1 MVMESTERFGN
12 RADAYTRGRP
22 TYPPAIVTHLE
33 KAGLLHP
40 GATVVDL
47 GVGTGLSAEPFLQR
61 GYPVIGVEPNTAM
74 RAMGDEQ
81 LQRHSDYRSVAGT
94 AEATTLPAATA
105 DLVIAGQAFHWFD
118 PERAA
123 AEARRLLRPAGAAAL
138 IWNDRQS
145 SGSGFLSGYEA
156 LLRRHGIDYENV
168 SHRHVDESAI
178 ERFFAP
184 ARCEVAYFDNPRWLD
199 REALV
204 ALVNSASYMP
214 AAGDPRHVPMMAAL
228 DALFSAHAENGA
240 VRMLY
245 RTRMHYCR
253 MN

>member
-1 MVMESTERFGN
+1 MESTERFGN

-22 TYPPAIVTHLE
+22 TYPQAIVAHLE
-33 KAGLLHP
+33 RAGMLNP

-61 GYPVIGVEPNTAM
+61 GYTVIGVEPNAAM
-74 RAMGDEQ
+74 RAAGDEQ
-81 LQRHSDYRSVAGT
+81 LRRHSNYRSVAGT
-94 AEATTLPAATA
+94 AEATTLPAGAA

-123 AEARRLLRPAGAAAL
+123 AEARRLLRPTGAAAL

-145 SGSGFLSGYEA
+145 TGSAFLSGYEA
-156 LLRRHGIDYENV
+156 LLRAHGIDYEKV
-168 SHRHVDESAI
+168 SHRHVDADAI

-184 ARCEVAYFDNPRWLD
+184 ARCEVAYFDNPRRLD

-204 ALVNSASYMP
+204 ALVGSASYMP
-214 AAGDPRHVPMMAAL
+214 AAGDPRHAPMMAAL
-228 DALFSAHAENGA
+228 DALFDAHAKEGA
-240 VRMLY
+240 VQMLY
-245 RTRMHYCR
+245 RTRLHYAR